1 MARSKPAEEEPDMGR
16 LEGRVAVVTGSGG
29 EHGFGRAI
37 ARRLAAEGADL
48 LLTDVA
54 ATGVR
59 VVAAKPGTGWRG
71 LEAVADEVRGAGR
84 RALTARVDVRS
95 AEQIEAA
102 VDLADRTFGR
112 IDVLVNNA
120 AAPPGADRVP
130 VVELS
135 EGAWREILEINLTG
149 TYLCS
154 KAVARRMVARGTS
167 GRIVNMS
174 SNCGKVGYPR
184 LAAYCASKF
193 GVIGFTQALA
203 MELAPHRI
211 TVNAICPG
219 SADTDRL
226 DFLGRRPDGRYDEA
240 LRAAAIAE
248 RAAQIPLGRVATA
261 EDVAELAAFLASD
274 AAAYVTGQAIN
285 VAGGAIMH

>member
-1 MARSKPAEEEPDMGR
+1 MKR
-16 LEGRVAVVTGSGG
+16 LAGKVAMVTGAGG

-37 ARRLAAEGADL
+37 ARRLAADGADL
-48 LLTDVA
+48 VLTDL
-54 ATGVR
+54 TPPGVR

-71 LEAVADEVRGAGR
+71 LDAVAEEVRTAGR
-84 RALTARVDVRS
+84 RAVTALVDVRL
-95 AEQIEAA
+95 ADQIRAA
-102 VDLADRTFGR
+102 VELADRTFGR
-112 IDVLVNNA
+112 IDILVNNA

-130 VVELS
+130 VVDLPE
-135 EGAWREILEINLTG
+135 EAWHVILETNLTG

-154 KAVARRMVARGTS
+154 KAVAGMMVARGTR

-174 SNCGKVGYPR
+174 SNCGKIGYPR

-193 GVIGFTQALA
+193 GVIGLTQSLAL
-203 MELAPHRI
+203 ELAPHGI

-226 DFLGRRPDGRYDEA
+226 DFLGRRPDGSYDEA
-240 LRAAAIAE
+240 LRATAIAE
-248 RAAQIPLGRVATA
+248 RAAQIPLGRVATV
-261 EDVAELAAFLASD
+261 EDVAELTAFLASD
-274 AAAYVTGQAIN
+274 AAAYVTGQSIN